1 MKGYIKPIVGI
12 YRIWNKFSGRSYIG
26 QSVNIFRRWA
36 QHSNMVYGKKQEI
49 TKAIA
54 KYGIDNFSFEVL
66 EVCLAEDLNRLE
78 KFYIEKFNSLHPNGY
93 NMTAGGSK
101 LTKRKYV
108 KSKVKVDKK
117 SVSIEVTSNE
127 E

>member
-12 YRIWNKFSGRSYIG
+12 YRIWNKFSGKTYIG
-26 QSVNIFRRWA
+26 QSINIFRRWA
-36 QHSNMVYGKKQEI
+36 QHSNMTYGKKQEI

-66 EVCLAEDLNRLE
+66 QVCLAEDLNSLE
-78 KFYIEKFNSLHPNGY
+78 KFYIDKFNSISPNGY
-93 NMTAGGSK
+93 NMTAGGS
-101 LTKRKYV
+101 RKYI

-117 SVSIEVTSNE
+117 SVSIEVKNLE